1 MTVAEVAAAV
11 MGVAMMTEAPAA
23 GVGMGVR
30 EVEAMEVAVTLAE
43 INPTKHQGP
52 ILAQPG
58 EFWRSRVKLT
68 RNP

>member
-1 MTVAEVAAAV
+1 
-11 MGVAMMTEAPAA
+11 
-23 GVGMGVR
+23 MGVR

-58 EFWRSRVKLT
+58 EADKEPLIRA
-68 RNP
+68 